1 MDRKIF
7 NAYLKY
13 QKDNKLTFWPFLNR
27 QKPLIKTIFWTSF
40 AFLIIGSSLCFFRL
54 TIVWGIIIMA
64 LSLISCAVLYLVLDY
79 YQIKE
84 SQVSYVEYMLYC
96 QTLYSWL
103 TEYGVD
109 NEEKVRNL
117 QDRIDNRIA
126 KSKDECKDS
135 YARMEKWMQVL
146 IIPIAL
152 AVITTIV
159 DKRDDVALMVGAI
172 LMILII
178 LLLLYFYANLFVKIG
193 NYPLRRRVSQLECF
207 SADLQGI
214 LDTQFANGISYLDK
228 GK

>member
-27 QKPLIKTIFWTSF
+27 QKPIIKTMFWMSLV
-40 AFLIIGSSLCFFRL
+40 FLIIGSTLCFFRV
-54 TIVWGIIIMA
+54 TIVWGIIGMA
-64 LSLISCAVLYLVLDY
+64 LSLICCAVLYLVLEY

-84 SQVSYVEYMLYC
+84 SQISYVEYILYC
-96 QTLYSWL
+96 KTLYGWL
-103 TEYGVD
+103 TGYGVD
-109 NEEKVRNL
+109 NEEKVRSL
-117 QDRIDNRIA
+117 QDRIDKRIV
-126 KSKDECKDS
+126 KSKEECRES

-152 AVITTIV
+152 AIITTIV
-159 DKRDDVALMVGAI
+159 DKKDDIDLMVGAI

-193 NYPLRRRVSQLECF
+193 NYPLKRRVSQLECF